1 MEGSR
6 GRAGNSRTAAPLA
19 TQGSGPLSL
28 QACQWRDRQPSE
40 KGRKETVPTP
50 EPRRSR
56 GRSPPPP
63 PPRSNP
69 EAWRLP
75 EREEE
80 EHNPDCLP
88 RGTASRKT
96 PEEQPVT
103 RHRVDKTQV
112 EHDQLDRQGQEAQQK
127 PTTPLAGGRRRHSTA
142 ATERKPSR
150 ETQQGPAEQE
160 GCSPDPQGKSPGRRR
175 GRRSK
180 EGNPKGEA

>member
-6 GRAGNSRTAAPLA
+6 GRADNSRTAAPLPPKA
-19 TQGSGPLSL
+19 PDPCPSRPANGGT
-28 QACQWRDRQPSE
+28 DNRQ
-40 KGRKETVPTP
+40 KRAGRRRFQLLNP
-50 EPRRSR
+50 E
-56 GRSPPPP
+56 SPEEGAP

-69 EAWRLP
+69 EAGRLP

-88 RGTASRKT
+88 SGAASRKT

-103 RHRVDKTQV
+103 RHRVEKTQV

-142 ATERKPSR
+142 ATERKPPR
-150 ETQQGPAEQE
+150 ETQQGSAEQE